1 MAKEKPEKDAVSSE
15 EVTEEALK
23 KEIKMYHR
31 DEVLHLLKMNVLTKV
46 EAEDKTE
53 VYRSITALRALPLM
67 EYIAEDA
74 GKIPE
79 SALELDFSNF
89 HNREFVAEVL
99 KKYRKNLDLS
109 DTAARTAY
117 FDLGCRVNDADF
129 VKYFLKQK
137 DKPENYLSLAKMN
150 AETFAQIAAVRPDVI
165 ADHKAVELYDAIARS
180 DGGQDKIAAL
190 LDAGFDLNAK
200 DTDGNTL
207 RAAVEKR
214 VKTGRYPQTRDG
226 NAARQ
231 RDKQVLSL
239 LTPKEANEEK
249 GKDPKQKR
257 TRIIVGIC
265 IAAIAVIC
273 IIIAVVMARRDSGT
287 DSTDSTASSTA
298 AESAA
303 TSEAASAQ
311 QTTYLDTDTD
321 QTVADGDTVNIDYTG
336 YSDGVAFDGGSTNG
350 AGADLTIGSGTYID
364 DFEEQLIGHKVGEE
378 VDVNVTFPDDYGATD
393 LAGKDAT
400 FEVTINGIYRTSS
413 SSDAES

>member
-1 MAKEKPEKDAVSSE
+1 MAKEKPEKDATSSE

-23 KEIKMYHR
+23 KEIKLYHR

-46 EAEDKTE
+46 EAEDKTD
-53 VYRSITALRALPLM
+53 VYRSITALRSLPLIQ
-67 EYIAEDA
+67 YIAEDA

-79 SALELDFSNF
+79 AALELDFSNF

-129 VKYFLKQK
+129 VKYLLKQK
-137 DKPENYLSLAKMN
+137 DRPGDYMSLAKMN
-150 AETFAQIAAVRPDVI
+150 AETFAQVAASRPGVI
-165 ADHKAVELYDAIARS
+165 ADHKAVDLYDAIAKS
-180 DGGQDKIAAL
+180 DGGPDKIAAL
-190 LDAGFDLNAK
+190 QDAGFDLDAK
-200 DTDGNTL
+200 DADGNTL

-239 LTPKEANEEK
+239 LTPKDTDKEK

-257 TRIIVGIC
+257 SRLIIGIS
-265 IAAIAVIC
+265 IAAIAVVC

-287 DSTDSTASSTA
+287 GSTDAAASSTA
-298 AESAA
+298 TES
-303 TSEAASAQ
+303 TAASETASAEN
-311 QTTYLDTDTD
+311 TTYLDTDTD
-321 QTVADGDTVNIDYTG
+321 QTVEDGDTVNIDYTG

-400 FEVTINGIYRTSS
+400 FEVTINGIYRTSTA
-413 SSDAES
+413 SDTES